1 MATIESSIM
10 LMDGM
15 SKPLNNIVGAINT
28 TIAALQGVNNA
39 NVNIDTTRLTNAS
52 QMITDAGAEL
62 GRIEQEIQ
70 NQINNNTNGQNRFNQ
85 SLARG
90 VKESD
95 GLLSKISRVAA
106 AYVGLQTLRG
116 AINLSDSLT
125 QTTARLDLM
134 NDGNQ
139 TTNELQS
146 MIFQSAQNSRGD
158 SLGTMDSISKMGLMQ
173 EMPFPLT
180 LNLLVLWS

>member
-1 MATIESSIM
+1 M

-28 TIAALQGVNNA
+28 TIVALQGVNNA

-62 GRIEQEIQ
+62 VRIEQEIQ

-90 VKESD
+90 
-95 GLLSKISRVAA
+95 A
-106 AYVGLQTLRG
+106 
-116 AINLSDSLT
+116 
-125 QTTARLDLM
+125 
-134 NDGNQ
+134 
-139 TTNELQS
+139 
-146 MIFQSAQNSRGD
+146 
-158 SLGTMDSISKMGLMQ
+158 
-173 EMPFPLT
+173 
-180 LNLLVLWS
+180 